1 MQQMTRAERSALN
14 RAEHARKRQQLE
26 AEWREAEQQ
35 KREQKRLQREANRAA
50 WWARYGMQ
58 APVVEQDHETE
69 QDDPFSDL
77 RDNVSDPISEA
88 FAASEVEQPS
98 ADEWRITGKDGH
110 GYEVHRTYRVT
121 LQDGE
126 NFDLPTAEDAAEFIR
141 MAIEANR
148 EQGREQWTE
157 GARFSGY
164 EVEHATKS
172 AITIRHDGGK
182 VTRFTPKVDN
192 DGRSYVVLKP
202 RNERNATEIR
212 LYADQMA
219 A

>member
-50 WWARYGMQ
+50 WWARYGMVSPSIED
-58 APVVEQDHETE
+58 A
-69 QDDPFSDL
+69 DPFEDL
-77 RDNVSDPISEA
+77 RDEPEADPITEA

-110 GYEVHRTYRVT
+110 GYEVQRNYRVT

-126 NFDLPTAEDAAEFIR
+126 NFDLPTAEDAAEFVK

-148 EQGREQWTE
+148 EQGRAQWTE

>member
-50 WWARYGMQ
+50 WWARYGTG
-58 APVVEQDHETE
+58 APSIEEA
-69 QDDPFSDL
+69 DPFEDL
-77 RDNVSDPISEA
+77 RDEREADPITEA
-88 FAASEVEQPS
+88 FATSEVEQPS
-98 ADEWRITGKDGH
+98 ADEWRVSGKDGH
-110 GYEVHRTYRVT
+110 GYEVQRTYRVT

-126 NFDLPTAEDAAEFIR
+126 SFDLPTAEDAAEFIR

-164 EVEHATKS
+164 EVERATKS
-172 AITIRHDGGK
+172 AITIRHDGSK
-182 VTRFTPKVDN
+182 VTRFTPRVDH

>member
-50 WWARYGMQ
+50 WWARYGMVSPSIEN
-58 APVVEQDHETE
+58 A
-69 QDDPFSDL
+69 DPFADL
-77 RDNVSDPISEA
+77 RDEPEADPITEA

-110 GYEVHRTYRVT
+110 GYEVQRTYRVT
-121 LQDGE
+121 LQGGE
-126 NFDLPTAEDAAEFIR
+126 SFDLPTAEDATEFVKL
-141 MAIEANR
+141 AIEANR

-202 RNERNATEIR
+202 RTERNATEIR